1 MSETLDELKKRL
13 AEQEAK
19 TDFWRR
25 ATLTLISHTV
35 DTAEYEGMRSG
46 TSNTALERYWSICRE
61 CLEILFGE
69 WNRHTAEQDL
79 HSLESNLRLVMLKLQ
94 GRLKIVAKNRKS
106 AR

>member
-61 CLEILFGE
+61 CLEIC
-69 WNRHTAEQDL
+69 
-79 HSLESNLRLVMLKLQ
+79 LENGIVTPQNKTFI
-94 GRLKIVAKNRKS
+94 RLKAIS
-106 AR
+106 ASSC